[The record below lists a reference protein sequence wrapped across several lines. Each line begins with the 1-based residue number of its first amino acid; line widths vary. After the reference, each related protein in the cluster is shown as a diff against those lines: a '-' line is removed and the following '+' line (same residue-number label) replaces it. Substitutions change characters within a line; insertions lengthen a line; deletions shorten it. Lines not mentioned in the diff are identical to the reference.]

1 MALHL
6 DGREQRKHARI
17 ETGLDCTVIAGDID
31 FTARVANLSRGG
43 AGLVG
48 PEGKAELGTQLLILL
63 ERKEGDF
70 ALALQ
75 ARVVRML
82 PQPNGT
88 QYGVHFEDMPP
99 DIDAELLRLLTVLA
113 AGPGQGRRE
122 SPRVATRVRVK
133 CASREDFEATLNDL
147 SLGGLSV
154 TSDYAIEVGEAL
166 GVDFSVGD
174 GGVITAVSGVAVGVN
189 QLEDGRCRVSV
200 KFEPPTP
207 EDRTRVLLLLELMLA
222 LGPAGSRAS

>member
-1 MALHL
+1 MALEL

-17 ETGLDCTVIAGDID
+17 ETSLDCTVIAGDVD

-43 AGLVG
+43 AGLLG

-75 ARVVRML
+75 ARVVRIE
-82 PQPNGT
+82 PQPTGV

-99 DIDAELLRLLTVLA
+99 DSDAELLRLLAALA
-113 AGPGQGRRE
+113 AGPGQGRRS
-122 SPRVATRVRVK
+122 SPRVATRVRVS
-133 CASREDFEATLNDL
+133 CSSRQAFEATLNDL
-147 SLGGLSV
+147 SRGGLSV
-154 TSDYAIEVGEAL
+154 VSDFAVEVGETL

-174 GGVITAVSGVAVGVN
+174 GAVITAVSGAAVGVN

-200 KFEPPTP
+200 QFEPPTA
-207 EDRTRVLLLLELMLA
+207 EDKARVLLLLELMLA
-222 LGPAGSRAS
+222 LGPPAPQKR